1 MHLVESLK
9 MSGAKEMEDL
19 KMSRAKEMEDLKDKY
34 KNSDKVEISSEDDL
48 HTLTITGK
56 CPECDL
62 LDFSSQL

>member
-1 MHLVESLK
+1 MNRD
-9 MSGAKEMEDL
+9 KEMEN
-19 KMSRAKEMEDLKDKY
+19 LKDKY
-34 KNSDKVEISSEDDL
+34 KNSDKVKISSEDDL